1 MELSKRFP
9 REFLQDL
16 GWCGLFSI
24 SAQGSAGGTLLS
36 NHNQHEQGLVPLMTT

>member
-9 REFLQDL
+9 RQFLQDM
-16 GWCGLFSI
+16 GWRGLFSI
-24 SAQGSAGGTLLS
+24 SARVSAAGALLS